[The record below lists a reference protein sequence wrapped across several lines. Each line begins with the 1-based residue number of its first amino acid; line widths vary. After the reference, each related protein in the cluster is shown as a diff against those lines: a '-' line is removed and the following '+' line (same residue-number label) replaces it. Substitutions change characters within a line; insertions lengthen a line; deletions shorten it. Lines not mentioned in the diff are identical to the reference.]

1 MLECNGVGQPVAMS
15 TTEEMANNLRHDT
28 IRWEAYIYDYITVI
42 ESLRTSIRDQ
52 ERVLQN
58 QESVAQTVSHEDR
71 ENILRMRK
79 NLDGQHKAL
88 SGQLAEIRSQ
98 TRDSRIE

>member
-28 IRWEAYIYDYITVI
+28 IWWEAYIYDHITVI

-58 QESVAQTVSHEDR
+58 QESVAQTVSHEHR

-88 SGQLAEIRSQ
+88 
-98 TRDSRIE
+98 